1 MKMPKNNE
9 NRTILPEPTI
19 RRLPWY
25 LSYVR
30 MLDNLHVEYVSS
42 TQISKELNVQSSQ
55 IAKDLSFLN
64 VRGKTRIG
72 YEVPHLLKELED
84 FLGFNKFHDA
94 VVIGTGSL
102 GTALM
107 QDHGLVNYGLNIVAG
122 FDVRTDVIGETIGG
136 LPVYA
141 IGQLNEWQ
149 REHGVSIA
157 IITVPVEKA
166 QEVADLAIAS
176 GMTALWNFTPY
187 RIKAPV
193 DVVIANTSIYA
204 HLAIIYNRMHMT
216 SIGAEQDS
224 MNSSPSKQDKKE
236 E

>member
-1 MKMPKNNE
+1 MSPIMNNE

-64 VRGKTRIG
+64 IRGKTRIG
-72 YEVPHLLKELED
+72 YEVPRLLKELED
-84 FLGFNKFHDA
+84 FLGFNARHDA

-122 FDVRTDVIGETIGG
+122 FDVRPDVIGEHIGG
-136 LPVYA
+136 LPVYE
-141 IGQLNEWQ
+141 IGKLGDWQ
-149 REHGVSIA
+149 REHRVSIA
-157 IITVPVEKA
+157 ILTVPVENA
-166 QEVADLAIAS
+166 QETADLAIES

-187 RIKAPV
+187 RIKAPA
-193 DVVIANTSIYA
+193 DVVVANTSIYA
-204 HLAIIYNRMHMT
+204 HLAIIYNRMHLT
-216 SIGAEQDS
+216 SIGVEQDKTDAS
-224 MNSSPSKQDKKE
+224 QDSVE
-236 E
+236 

>member
-1 MKMPKNNE
+1 MAKNHE
-9 NRTILPEPTI
+9 NQIVLPEPTI

-64 VRGKTRIG
+64 IRGKTRIG
-72 YEVPHLLKELED
+72 YEVHSLVEELED
-84 FLGFNKFHDA
+84 FLGFNRQHDA

-102 GTALM
+102 GAALM
-107 QDHGLVNYGLNIVAG
+107 QDRGLENYGLNIVAG
-122 FDVRTDVIGETIGG
+122 FDVRSEVIGKQLGG
-136 LPVYA
+136 LPVFDIRELA
-141 IGQLNEWQ
+141 SWQ
-149 REHGVSIA
+149 SEHHVSIA
-157 IITVPVEKA
+157 ILTVPVERA
-166 QEVADLAIAS
+166 QETADLVISS

-187 RIKAPV
+187 RIKAPD

-204 HLAIIYNRMHMT
+204 HLAIIYNRMHNSGPDMR
-216 SIGAEQDS
+216 QD
-224 MNSSPSKQDKKE
+224 
-236 E
+236 

>member
-1 MKMPKNNE
+1 MAKNNE
-9 NRTILPEPTI
+9 NLTLLPEPTI

-64 VRGKTRIG
+64 IRGKTRMG
-72 YEVPHLLKELED
+72 YEVSRLVVELED
-84 FLGFNKFHDA
+84 FLGFNRHHDA

-107 QDHGLVNYGLNIVAG
+107 QDHGLENYGLNIVAG
-122 FDVRTDVIGETIGG
+122 FDVRPEVIGQRLGG
-136 LPVYA
+136 LPVLDINDLA
-141 IGQLNEWQ
+141 SWQ
-149 REHGVSIA
+149 REHHVSIA
-157 IITVPVEKA
+157 ILTVPVESA
-166 QEVADLAIAS
+166 QEIADLVIAS

-187 RIKAPV
+187 RIKAPE

-204 HLAIIYNRMHMT
+204 HLAIIYNRMHNT
-216 SIGAEQDS
+216 IIDT
-224 MNSSPSKQDKKE
+224 NKQQ
-236 E
+236 

>member
-1 MKMPKNNE
+1 MAKTKNNE
-9 NRTILPEPTI
+9 NKAILPEPTI

-30 MLDNLHVEYVSS
+30 MLDTLHVEYVSS

-64 VRGKTRIG
+64 IRGKTRIG
-72 YEVPHLLKELED
+72 YEVHSLVTELED
-84 FLGFNKFHDA
+84 FLGFNRHHDA

-107 QDHGLVNYGLNIVAG
+107 QDHGLEHYGLNIVAG
-122 FDVRTDVIGETIGG
+122 FDVRQDVIGQRMGG
-136 LPVYA
+136 ILVHDIKDLA
-141 IGQLNEWQ
+141 AWQ

-157 IITVPVEKA
+157 ILTVPVERA
-166 QEVADLAIAS
+166 QETADLVIAS
-176 GMTALWNFTPY
+176 GMTAIWNFTPY
-187 RIKAPV
+187 RIKAPD

-204 HLAIIYNRMHMT
+204 HLAIIYNRMHNT
-216 SIGAEQDS
+216 SVDNTGS
-224 MNSSPSKQDKKE
+224 N
-236 E
+236 

>member
-1 MKMPKNNE
+1 MSMTRNNE

-64 VRGKTRIG
+64 IRGKTRIG
-72 YEVPHLLKELED
+72 YEVSSLVTELED
-84 FLGFNKFHDA
+84 FLGFNKHHDA

-107 QDHGLVNYGLNIVAG
+107 QDHGLENYGLNIVAG
-122 FDVRTDVIGETIGG
+122 FDVRSDVIGKEIGG
-136 LPVYA
+136 LPVYDISELA
-141 IGQLNEWQ
+141 SWQ
-149 REHGVSIA
+149 REHKVSIA
-157 IITVPVEKA
+157 ILTVPVDHA
-166 QEVADLAIAS
+166 QEAASLAIAS

-187 RIKAPV
+187 RIKAPE
-193 DVVIANTSIYA
+193 DVIIANTSIYA
-204 HLAIIYNRMHMT
+204 HLAIIYNRMH
-216 SIGAEQDS
+216 GHE
-224 MNSSPSKQDKKE
+224 
-236 E
+236 

>member
-1 MKMPKNNE
+1 MSPIMNNE

-64 VRGKTRIG
+64 IRGKTRIG
-72 YEVPHLLKELED
+72 YEVPRLLKELED
-84 FLGFNKFHDA
+84 FLGFNARHDA

-122 FDVRTDVIGETIGG
+122 FDVRPDVIGEHIGG
-136 LPVYA
+136 LPVYE
-141 IGQLNEWQ
+141 IGKLGDWQ
-149 REHGVSIA
+149 REHRVSIA
-157 IITVPVEKA
+157 ILTVPVENA
-166 QEVADLAIAS
+166 QETADLAIKS

-187 RIKAPV
+187 RIKAPA
-193 DVVIANTSIYA
+193 DVVVANTSIYA
-204 HLAIIYNRMHMT
+204 HLAIIYNRMHLT
-216 SIGAEQDS
+216 SIGVEQDKTDAS
-224 MNSSPSKQDKKE
+224 QDSVE
-236 E
+236 

>member
-1 MKMPKNNE
+1 MRVTKNNE

-30 MLDNLHVEYVSS
+30 MLNHLHVEYVSS

-64 VRGKTRIG
+64 IRGKTRIG
-72 YEVPHLLKELED
+72 YEVKSLVKELED
-84 FLGFNKFHDA
+84 FLGFNHRHDA

-102 GTALM
+102 GMALM
-107 QDHGLVNYGLNIVAG
+107 QDRGLAHYGLNIVAG
-122 FDVRTDVIGETIGG
+122 FDVRSEVIGQRIGG

-141 IGQLNEWQ
+141 IDELPAWQ

-157 IITVPVEKA
+157 ILTVPVEHA
-166 QEVADLAIAS
+166 QETADQAIAS
-176 GMTALWNFTPY
+176 GMKALWNFTPY
-187 RIKAPV
+187 RIKAPD

-204 HLAIIYNRMHMT
+204 HLAIIYNRMHGNNMT
-216 SIGAEQDS
+216 ER
-224 MNSSPSKQDKKE
+224 
-236 E
+236 

>member
-1 MKMPKNNE
+1 MSKNKNNE
-9 NRTILPEPTI
+9 NQVILPEPTI

-64 VRGKTRIG
+64 IRGKTRIG
-72 YEVPHLLKELED
+72 YEVRSLVTELED
-84 FLGFNKFHDA
+84 FLGFNRHHDA

-107 QDHGLVNYGLNIVAG
+107 QDHGLEHYGLNIVAG
-122 FDVRTDVIGETIGG
+122 FDVRKEVIGQRMGG
-136 LPVYA
+136 ILVHDIKDLA
-141 IGQLNEWQ
+141 AWQ

-157 IITVPVEKA
+157 ILTVPVERA
-166 QEVADLAIAS
+166 QATADLVIAS
-176 GMTALWNFTPY
+176 GMTAIWNFTPY
-187 RIKAPV
+187 RIKAPD

-204 HLAIIYNRMHMT
+204 HLAIIYNRMHNT
-216 SIGAEQDS
+216 SVG
-224 MNSSPSKQDKKE
+224 NNKQ
-236 E
+236 

>member
-1 MKMPKNNE
+1 MAKTKNNE
-9 NRTILPEPTI
+9 NKAILPEPTI

-64 VRGKTRIG
+64 IRGKTRIG
-72 YEVPHLLKELED
+72 YEVHSLVTELED
-84 FLGFNKFHDA
+84 FLGFNRHHDA

-107 QDHGLVNYGLNIVAG
+107 QDHGLEHYGLNIVAG
-122 FDVRTDVIGETIGG
+122 FDVRQDVIGQRMGG
-136 LPVYA
+136 ILVHDIKDLTA
-141 IGQLNEWQ
+141 WQ

-157 IITVPVEKA
+157 ILTVPVERA
-166 QEVADLAIAS
+166 QETADLVIAS
-176 GMTALWNFTPY
+176 GMTAIWNFTPY
-187 RIKAPV
+187 RIKAPD

-204 HLAIIYNRMHMT
+204 HLAIIYNRMHNT
-216 SIGAEQDS
+216 SVGNNRQ
-224 MNSSPSKQDKKE
+224 
-236 E
+236 

>member
-1 MKMPKNNE
+1 MSKNNE

-64 VRGKTRIG
+64 IRGKTRIG
-72 YEVPHLLKELED
+72 YEVRDLVKELED
-84 FLGFNKFHDA
+84 FLGFNRSHDA

-107 QDHGLVNYGLNIVAG
+107 QDRGLEHYGLNIVAG
-122 FDVRTDVIGETIGG
+122 FDVRSEVVGHDIGG
-136 LPVYA
+136 LPVYD
-141 IGQLNEWQ
+141 INQLAEWQ
-149 REHGVSIA
+149 KEHGVSIA
-157 IITVPVEKA
+157 ILTVPVEHA
-166 QEVADLAIAS
+166 QETADLAIAS
-176 GMTALWNFTPY
+176 GMQALWNFTPY
-187 RIKAPV
+187 RIKAPD

-204 HLAIIYNRMHMT
+204 HLAIIYNRMHGNNIT
-216 SIGAEQDS
+216 E
-224 MNSSPSKQDKKE
+224 K
-236 E
+236 

>member
-1 MKMPKNNE
+1 MNMAKNNE
-9 NRTILPEPTI
+9 NQTILPEPTI

-64 VRGKTRIG
+64 IRGKTRIG
-72 YEVPHLLKELED
+72 YEVKSLIMELEN
-84 FLGFNKFHDA
+84 FLGFNREHDA

-107 QDHGLVNYGLNIVAG
+107 QDHGLEHYGLKIVAG
-122 FDVRTDVIGETIGG
+122 FDIRPEVIGKRLGG
-136 LPVYA
+136 LPVYD
-141 IGQLNEWQ
+141 INELAAWL
-149 REHGVSIA
+149 REHPVSIA
-157 IITVPVEKA
+157 ILTVPVENA
-166 QEVADLAIAS
+166 QEIADLVIAS

-187 RIKAPV
+187 RIKAPE

-204 HLAIIYNRMHMT
+204 HLAIIYNRMQNT
-216 SIGAEQDS
+216 
-224 MNSSPSKQDKKE
+224 NSESRQG
-236 E
+236 